1 MAVSSIR
8 FRLIC
13 QLICVAWHPGISE
26 RHYKIRRI
34 TFWLR
39 CRKKILRRLM
49 PNSDLSETP
58 TAKKRAWRWDWK
70 KLFLT
75 HSHSAV
81 QSVKECWS
89 PLGKDYNALKE
100 YGGGLASVMPG
111 TSLVE
116 ADFSLINWTRD
127 PHLKSLT
134 DFSLESILHCKQYRT
149 LESLST

>member
-1 MAVSSIR
+1 MTPRDFGKALQNQKDHLLAKVLKEDIEEIDAQFRPLRNAYRKEEGLKMRLEAV
-8 FRLIC
+8 
-13 QLICVAWHPGISE
+13 
-26 RHYKIRRI
+26 
-34 TFWLR
+34 
-39 CRKKILRRLM
+39 
-49 PNSDLSETP
+49 
-58 TAKKRAWRWDWK
+58 
-70 KLFLT
+70 

-81 QSVKECWS
+81 QSFKECWS

-100 YGGGLASVMPG
+100 YCGGLASVMPG
-111 TSLVE
+111 TSSVE